1 MNRFYNEFDVAT
13 LEPRTSR
20 DYRSPFQQD
29 RDRIIYS
36 SAFRRLQAKTQ
47 VFISGEY
54 DFYRTRL
61 THSLEVAQIGRSIC
75 NYLNRHSEHLHR
87 DFYLDADLVEAVC
100 LAHDLGHPPFGHAG
114 ERTLNR
120 LMRPFGGFEGNAQT
134 VRLLAHTI
142 YSDGSGRRGMKPT
155 RALLDG
161 VMKYKR
167 LFCEAAEKNNRF
179 LYDAQKPLRD
189 FVLGQHPLPEAYR
202 DAEAINRLQSIECQ
216 IMDWADDTA
225 YSLNDIVDSVRA
237 RFLSAAAIE
246 RWAAEQQL
254 NPTEQRL
261 LEALMRDIQSPA
273 LERTMAKKIGHFIE
287 ACRLEKQ
294 ANFLSKQTNR
304 YAFAL
309 KVDPEIRQEARLYKR
324 LALDLVFRSPQLHQL
339 EAKWDFILEK
349 VFQVY
354 RQEYLTG
361 AGERFRLLP
370 GDLDRQI
377 RALEATEERARWLCD
392 HIAGMTDGYAIRT
405 YKRLFHPD
413 FGSIADLI

>member
-1 MNRFYNEFDVAT
+1 MNQFYSSFDTTT

-75 NYLNRHSEHLHR
+75 HFLNQHSEHLHQ
-87 DFYLDADLVEAVC
+87 DFYLDPDLVEAVC

-120 LMRPFGGFEGNAQT
+120 LMVPYGGFEGNAQT
-134 VRLLAHTI
+134 LRLISSTI
-142 YSDGSGRRGMKPT
+142 YSDDSGRRGMKPT

-161 VMKYKR
+161 VMKYKP
-167 LFCEAAEKNNRF
+167 LFSEAGEAAGKF
-179 LYDAQKPLRD
+179 LYVEQKTLRD
-189 FVLGQHPLPEAYR
+189 FAFGGTPLPESYR
-202 DAEAINRLQSIECQ
+202 NSEALCGLQSIECQ

-237 RFLSAAAIE
+237 RFLNTAAIE
-246 RWAAEQQL
+246 RWAGDQAL
-254 NPTEQRL
+254 TEQEQKMV
-261 LEALMRDIQSPA
+261 EALLRQIELPA
-273 LERTMAKKIGHFIE
+273 LERAMARKIGQFIE
-287 ACRLEKQ
+287 ACRIVQRE
-294 ANFLSKQTNR
+294 NFLSTLTNR
-304 YAFAL
+304 YAFGLEVEPA
-309 KVDPEIRQEARLYKR
+309 VRQEAHLYKK
-324 LALDLVFRSPQLHQL
+324 LTLDLVFRSPQLHQL
-339 EAKWDFILEK
+339 EAKWDYILESI
-349 VFQVY
+349 FQVY
-354 RQEYLTG
+354 QREYLTG
-361 AGERFRLLP
+361 ARGRFRLLP
-370 GDLDRQI
+370 DQLDTRIRQLGS
-377 RALEATEERARWLCD
+377 ADEKARWLCD